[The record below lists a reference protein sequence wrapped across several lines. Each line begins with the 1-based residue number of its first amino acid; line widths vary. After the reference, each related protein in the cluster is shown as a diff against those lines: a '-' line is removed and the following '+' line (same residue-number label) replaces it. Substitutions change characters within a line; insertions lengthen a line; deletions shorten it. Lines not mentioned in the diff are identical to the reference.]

1 MSLKIGSNAP
11 DFTLKSSEGLDWNYY
26 DLTKGKK
33 TVVYFYP
40 KDFTPGC
47 TTEACSFRD
56 KYGHFAELNIPV
68 IGISRDSVALHKKF
82 KEHYNLPFEL
92 LSDPDGW
99 VADKYEALIPI
110 VKITKRVSYL
120 INENKEVI
128 GSYTNFF
135 NAEQHIKTMLKA
147 TKS

>member
-1 MSLKIGSNAP
+1 MNPLKEGESAPSFSLKDKDGVVHDLNKI
-11 DFTLKSSEGLDWNYY
+11 KS
-26 DLTKGKK
+26 KF

-56 KYGHFAELNIPV
+56 KYGHFSDLDIPI

-92 LSDPDGW
+92 LSDPQGM
-99 VADKYEALIPI
+99 VAEQYKALIPL
-110 VKITKRVSYL
+110 VKLTKRVSYL
-120 INENKEVI
+120 IDESKKVI
-128 GSYTNFF
+128 GVYSNFF
-135 NAEQHIKTMLKA
+135 NAEKHIKTMLES
-147 TKS
+147 TS